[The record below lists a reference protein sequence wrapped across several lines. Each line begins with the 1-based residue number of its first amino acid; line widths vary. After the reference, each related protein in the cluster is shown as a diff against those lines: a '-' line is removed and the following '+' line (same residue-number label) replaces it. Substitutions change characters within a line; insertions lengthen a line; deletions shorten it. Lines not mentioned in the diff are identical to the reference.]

1 MYYRVYLRVDGMYNW
16 LYVGDT
22 DTYGQYKKRVLEG
35 YDIDLDIGLT
45 LLKY

>member
-1 MYYRVYLRVDGMYNW
+1 MRYRVYLRVDGMYHW
-16 LYVGDT
+16 LYVGDD
-22 DTYGQYKKRVLEG
+22 DTYGHYKNRVLEE